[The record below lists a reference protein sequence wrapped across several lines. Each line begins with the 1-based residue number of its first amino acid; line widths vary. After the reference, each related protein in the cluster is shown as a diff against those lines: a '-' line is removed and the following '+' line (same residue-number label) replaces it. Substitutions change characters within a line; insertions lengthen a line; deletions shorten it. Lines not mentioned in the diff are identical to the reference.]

1 VAWIV
6 GLQRWVS
13 VATAVSLAVTAA
25 ALIFAL
31 AAAAGT
37 RADSQMI
44 SQRLVPAAAA
54 SGALLAQYSNQQ
66 DLLRAYV
73 TTGQPADLVP
83 FRQAAGPVPGL
94 EARVA
99 ALVRGYRLM
108 PAQLAAAEAAER
120 SWLAEVAGP
129 QLAAASRGDFG
140 SARALQAD
148 VPVVRP
154 YVLAVRTR
162 VATLQAQITSMQAR
176 VVASLIGEQRRL
188 LAALV
193 AVCAVVAVTDGGAVI
208 TVRRWLIRPFTK
220 LRRAASSVAAGNYE
234 TRVPAVGPAELADL
248 GRATELMRTRLVAAV
263 AKAELAEVSFRGLFD
278 SSPIATLTVAAD
290 GSILMVNA
298 LAERMFGYSAGEL
311 AGQPVE
317 MVVPAGFPGGNA
329 ADRVGSGAGPQSA
342 PSGSGMML
350 SAARKDG
357 HEFPVEIS
365 LGSLQTE
372 HGAVVSAAI
381 LDITGRLAEQAER
394 DRLRA
399 EAERERHER
408 RLQQSQRLESLGQL
422 VGGVAHDFNNMMNVI
437 GGYADFIVEEVT
449 GLAAE
454 DKRLD
459 GVLADVEQVRGAAD
473 RAAQLTRQLL
483 IFARRDV
490 VHLDVLDVNKV
501 IRGVEQLLRRTLG
514 EQVALIINPARGLWQ
529 VKADAGQLEQV
540 LVNLAVNSR
549 DAMPGGGNLMI
560 ETGNV
565 DADEEYAASR
575 PGMVPGRYVRLR
587 VSDTGTGMDS
597 AVLARVFE
605 PFYSTKPKG
614 EGTGLGLATVYGIVT
629 QAGGY
634 AQIYSEPGLGTTVS
648 ALLPA
653 VGALAVAAERTAA
666 AAGQVT
672 VAPVSGGGQTILL
685 VEDEESLREMADRIL
700 TRNGYQVCSAV
711 TPADAVR
718 QAGDLQQHI
727 DLLLTD
733 VVMPEMMGNEVA
745 ARVRILR
752 PSLPVLFMSGYAQQ
766 VLDTQGALD
775 PHVDLLEKPFS
786 AATLLT
792 RVRQAIV
799 NGGAVNGGAV
809 NGGAVNGGAVN
820 GGLPERQATADR

>member
-1 VAWIV
+1 
-6 GLQRWVS
+6 
-13 VATAVSLAVTAA
+13 
-25 ALIFAL
+25 
-31 AAAAGT
+31 
-37 RADSQMI
+37 M
-44 SQRLVPAAAA
+44 
-54 SGALLAQYSNQQ
+54 
-66 DLLRAYV
+66 
-73 TTGQPADLVP
+73 
-83 FRQAAGPVPGL
+83 
-94 EARVA
+94 
-99 ALVRGYRLM
+99 
-108 PAQLAAAEAAER
+108 
-120 SWLAEVAGP
+120 
-129 QLAAASRGDFG
+129 
-140 SARALQAD
+140 
-148 VPVVRP
+148 
-154 YVLAVRTR
+154 
-162 VATLQAQITSMQAR
+162 
-176 VVASLIGEQRRL
+176 
-188 LAALV
+188 
-193 AVCAVVAVTDGGAVI
+193 
-208 TVRRWLIRPFTK
+208 
-220 LRRAASSVAAGNYE
+220 
-234 TRVPAVGPAELADL
+234 
-248 GRATELMRTRLVAAV
+248 
-263 AKAELAEVSFRGLFD
+263 
-278 SSPIATLTVAAD
+278 
-290 GSILMVNA
+290 
-298 LAERMFGYSAGEL
+298 
-311 AGQPVE
+311 
-317 MVVPAGFPGGNA
+317 
-329 ADRVGSGAGPQSA
+329 
-342 PSGSGMML
+342 
-350 SAARKDG
+350 
-357 HEFPVEIS
+357 
-365 LGSLQTE
+365 
-372 HGAVVSAAI
+372 VSAAI

>member
-1 VAWIV
+1 MAWIV

-248 GRATELMRTRLVAAV
+248 GR
-263 AKAELAEVSFRGLFD
+263 
-278 SSPIATLTVAAD
+278 
-290 GSILMVNA
+290 
-298 LAERMFGYSAGEL
+298 
-311 AGQPVE
+311 
-317 MVVPAGFPGGNA
+317 
-329 ADRVGSGAGPQSA
+329 
-342 PSGSGMML
+342 
-350 SAARKDG
+350 ARKDG

-809 NGGAVNGGAVN
+809 NGGAVNGG
-820 GGLPERQATADR
+820 LPERQATADR

>member
-1 VAWIV
+1 VRVAWIV

-248 GRATELMRTRLVAAV
+248 GR
-263 AKAELAEVSFRGLFD
+263 
-278 SSPIATLTVAAD
+278 
-290 GSILMVNA
+290 
-298 LAERMFGYSAGEL
+298 
-311 AGQPVE
+311 
-317 MVVPAGFPGGNA
+317 
-329 ADRVGSGAGPQSA
+329 
-342 PSGSGMML
+342 
-350 SAARKDG
+350 ARKDG

-809 NGGAVNGGAVN
+809 NGGAVNGG
-820 GGLPERQATADR
+820 LPERQATADR